1 MENDLYFCM
10 RNIFSLHVYSVYI
23 ISEKDIINKFCLE
36 FHINTYAHACDQ
48 SNNRVMCLHVNKIK
62 TNWYTIWNKVAKS
75 VGSMAYLNSNEILFS
90 NHDVIWN
97 WLPLTVIH
105 VIPLQKT
112 TTMAKI

>member
-1 MENDLYFCM
+1 MICIFVWKISFLY
-10 RNIFSLHVYSVYI
+10 IHVYSVYI

-48 SNNRVMCLHVNKIK
+48 SNNRVMCLHVNTIK

-75 VGSMAYLNSNEILFS
+75 VGSMAYLNLNEILFS

-105 VIPLQKT
+105 VIPLEKT